1 LAVLSFEFERIWW
14 RLFQKCLVTT
24 KLYIYVLFQLFLTC
38 NALLHFIFSLQ
49 CVRPNLIP
57 VLPFNFACSIFDIP
71 YSYTYS
77 QTRLKGY
84 LYIANLFLFFCIRT
98 RYSFSSVSGRCIP
111 FLLYQDEIF
120 LFFCIREPENVAFMS
135 SCPLYTG

>member
-1 LAVLSFEFERIWW
+1 MNTNYNCSWLGNLSRYFSPCWGNLAYFFPKKFKLLNILFSISFEFERIWW

-38 NALLHFIFSLQ
+38 NALLHLIFSLQ

-77 QTRLKGY
+77 QTRLKEY
-84 LYIANLFLFFCIRT
+84 LYIANHCL
-98 RYSFSSVSGRCIP
+98 
-111 FLLYQDEIF
+111 
-120 LFFCIREPENVAFMS
+120 
-135 SCPLYTG
+135 